1 MSYYQHDKCPACGY
15 GFNLETKDA
24 DSLLDKVKEKNNKA
38 FEVCKK
44 AIDFSFDGDESV
56 VVNNF
61 LKLVLSVDNDVIITA
76 LENYLQAAKI
86 KSLNVAKKF
95 IIRVMKNRNKKL
107 EYERERIGSLPR
119 EK

>member
-1 MSYYQHDKCPACGY
+1 MSYYEHSKCPSCGY
-15 GFNLETKDA
+15 DFNLETKDS
-24 DSLLDKVKEKNNKA
+24 DSLLKEVEKKNITVFNI
-38 FEVCKK
+38 CKK
-44 AIDFSFDGDESV
+44 SIDFSLDGDESL

-76 LENYLQAAKI
+76 LEGYLRTAKI

-95 IIRVMKNRNKKL
+95 IVQVMKNRNKKL
-107 EYERERIGSLPR
+107 EYERERIGSLPP

>member
-15 GFNLETKDA
+15 GFNLETKD
-24 DSLLDKVKEKNNKA
+24 A

-107 EYERERIGSLPR
+107 EYERERIGSLPP

>member
-1 MSYYQHDKCPACGY
+1 MSYYQHSKCPCCGY
-15 GFNLETKDA
+15 EFNLETKDS
-24 DSLLDKVKEKNNKA
+24 DSLLKKVKEKNEKL
-38 FEVCKK
+38 FMTCEK

-76 LENYLQAAKI
+76 LENYLRTAKI

-95 IIRVMKNRNKKL
+95 IVRVMKNRNKKI
-107 EYERERIGSLPR
+107 EYERERIGSLPP

>member
-1 MSYYQHDKCPACGY
+1 M
-15 GFNLETKDA
+15 
-24 DSLLDKVKEKNNKA
+24 
-38 FEVCKK
+38 
-44 AIDFSFDGDESV
+44 
-56 VVNNF
+56 
-61 LKLVLSVDNDVIITA
+61 SVDNDVIITA

-107 EYERERIGSLPR
+107 EYERERIGSLPP